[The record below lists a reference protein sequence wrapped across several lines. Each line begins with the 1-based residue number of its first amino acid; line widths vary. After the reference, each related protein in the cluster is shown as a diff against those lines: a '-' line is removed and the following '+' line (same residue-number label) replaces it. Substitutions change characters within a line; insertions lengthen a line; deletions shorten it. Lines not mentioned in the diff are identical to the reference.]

1 MSPPSV
7 TISTHTS
14 ASNADA
20 FQSPA
25 MSNVRM
31 ALCTQSVHSK
41 IVQQS
46 VFDISNEL
54 LNERWN
60 KQSLVSPT
68 ARTTTV
74 SC

>member
-1 MSPPSV
+1 MSPHSV

-54 LNERWN
+54 LNE
-60 KQSLVSPT
+60 
-68 ARTTTV
+68 
-74 SC
+74 